1 MRTWIVLSFALA
13 STLGFVPVAG
23 AEGLRAANKGS
34 EPAPAPLYAEVVVL
48 HATNSGK
55 GIDPRIGQMP
65 ELRKPPFSAYDTYV
79 LLERARLPL
88 VKGNSTQ
95 LPLPN
100 GWVLETQLGERVS
113 ADEVRFSAAVTKPNG
128 KEFLPLLK
136 VKARIGQRFV
146 VAGQS
151 HKKGILV
158 LVVRPVR

>member
-1 MRTWIVLSFALA
+1 MRFWSILSFALA
-13 STLGFVPVAG
+13 STLGAITPVG
-23 AEGLRAANKGS
+23 AEAQRAPNKGR
-34 EPAPAPLYAEVVVL
+34 ETVPATLYAEVVVL
-48 HATNSGK
+48 HATNTGK

-79 LLERARLPL
+79 LLERNRLPL
-88 VKGNSTQ
+88 AKNKPKQ

-151 HKKGILV
+151 HEKGILV
-158 LVVRPVR
+158 LVIRPVR

>member
-1 MRTWIVLSFALA
+1 MRTCTVLSFALA
-13 STLGFVPVAG
+13 STIGFIHPAAAKEPG
-23 AEGLRAANKGS
+23 APNQGS
-34 EPAPAPLYAEVVVL
+34 ERVPATLYAEVTVL

-55 GIDPRIGQMP
+55 GIDPRIGPMP
-65 ELRKPPFSAYDTYV
+65 ELRKPPFSAYDTYA

-88 VKGNSTQ
+88 VKDKPKQ

-113 ADEVRFSAAVTKPNG
+113 ADEVRFSAAVTKPHG
-128 KEFLPLLK
+128 GEFLPLLK

-151 HKKGILV
+151 HQQGILV
-158 LVVRPVR
+158 LVIRPVR